1 MTLNLF
7 SVSSPVRVDCT
18 SAADHME
25 KLSEAIQAAGRG
37 EFSAFKLI
45 GELKRQGL
53 KLIIEEMPREPSQI
67 GISREGIAFEN
78 SDRTTSTVDLL
89 G

>member
-7 SVSSPVRVDCT
+7 SVSSPVRVDCS
-18 SAADHME
+18 SAADHLE
-25 KLSEAIQAAGRG
+25 KLSVAIQEAGRG

-45 GELKRQGL
+45 SVLKRYGL
-53 KLIIEEMPREPSQI
+53 KLILEEMPRESSQI
-67 GISREGIAFEN
+67 GISREGMAFEN